1 MSISNG
7 VTITEGDCGKDGT
20 VSNSTT
26 TAGGSSSSNGSTETA
41 SKADKSGGLLGILG
55 GASEATESADSELEK
70 PAEAGIA
77 EPAASEGAYSESG
90 AESAAPVETETCTD
104 EVPETESAA
113 PVETETCTDEVSE
126 TESAAPVETETC
138 TDEVSETES
147 AAPVETE
154 TCTDEASETNTANP
168 TITGPAKAVTTIAS
182 MPVYTVPHTVTC
194 RSDIPN
200 CPEGE
205 TKVWT
210 DTITMHPG
218 PTHTAPVVVPGCT
231 EGAKTTAAGA
241 EETTAAP
248 VSSVEEAQPEVTE
261 PATTLATSQ
270 GLGGNGTATA
280 APEPSVP
287 VEAGAGEMVVSGLV
301 GAVAGILALAF

>member
-1 MSISNG
+1 MSITDG

-26 TAGGSSSSNGSTETA
+26 TAGGSSSEGPIETA
-41 SKADKSGGLLGILG
+41 SEADKSGGLLGILG
-55 GASEATESADSELEK
+55 GAAKATESADSDLAK

-77 EPAASEGAYSESG
+77 EPAASEGAYGESG

-104 EVPETESAA
+104 EVSETETAA
-113 PVETETCTDEVSE
+113 PVETEPCTDEASE
-126 TESAAPVETETC
+126 TET
-138 TDEVSETES
+138 

-154 TCTDEASETNTANP
+154 TCTDEASETESANP
-168 TITGPAKAVTTIAS
+168 TITEPAEAVTTIAS

-194 RSDIPN
+194 RPDIPN

-210 DTITMHPG
+210 DTITMRPG

-231 EGAKTTAAGA
+231 EGAKTSPAGA

-287 VEAGAGEMVVSGLV
+287 VEAGAGKAAVSGLV
-301 GAVAGILALAF
+301 GAVAGIVAIAF